1 MIILMRIYDNTYII
15 YVLGK
20 NERSWKARNVTG
32 KNQVG
37 KVLIT

>member
-1 MIILMRIYDNTYII
+1 MRI

-20 NERSWKARNVTG
+20 NERSWKVRNVTG

-37 KVLIT
+37 KFESKVENF